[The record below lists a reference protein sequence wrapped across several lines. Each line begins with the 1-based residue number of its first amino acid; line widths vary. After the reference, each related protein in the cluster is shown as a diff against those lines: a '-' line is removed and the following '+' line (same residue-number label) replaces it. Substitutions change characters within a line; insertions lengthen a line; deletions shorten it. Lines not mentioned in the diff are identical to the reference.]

1 MKSKIET
8 RGGKKNNTV
17 VGAKQH
23 DVTNPVEPTTNRE
36 SSKKAPATSR
46 APVLRPRMKNKN
58 MEAKTQAGP
67 PMKKKKEWVPP
78 GIGKFA
84 PAAGNT
90 SWRAVS

>member
-1 MKSKIET
+1 M
-8 RGGKKNNTV
+8 
-17 VGAKQH
+17 
-23 DVTNPVEPTTNRE
+23 EPTTNRE

-46 APVLRPRMKNKN
+46 APVLRPRMNNKN

-84 PAAGNT
+84 PAAGNIN
-90 SWRAVS
+90 